1 MRSILFAALAS
12 FVASQT
18 FEASDFN
25 VTEALIDQGVNVSA
39 LPELAGLAERS
50 SNLACNIAV
59 RILNKI
65 ETEQMLN

>member
-1 MRSILFAALAS
+1 MRSILFAVFAS
-12 FVASQT
+12 FVASQN

-39 LPELAGLAERS
+39 LPELAGLVERS

-59 RILNKI
+59 GRLSD
-65 ETEQMLN
+65 